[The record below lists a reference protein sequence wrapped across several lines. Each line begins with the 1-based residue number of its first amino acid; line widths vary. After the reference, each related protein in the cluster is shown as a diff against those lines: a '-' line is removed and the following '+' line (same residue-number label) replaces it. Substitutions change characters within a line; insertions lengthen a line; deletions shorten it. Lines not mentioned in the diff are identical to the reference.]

1 MEALEKIYIALREA
15 KSAFNYCIQASESHP
30 DKHIDVYAKP
40 CSRFCTCICCCLYDR
55 QDGLSF
61 YEKEMEK
68 LKEEFDKEKE
78 KALASPIG
86 KAFITF
92 ETHQMAKTVYDVF
105 NGSSILCFKSRPPKS
120 TFSAEMDDPSNWN
133 IRYAPPPDDMYWTA
147 LSGSRKYLLIKYLLV
162 NTALL
167 VIVLFLST
175 PGKYK
180 CLSAYIQYS
189 ICFI

>member
-1 MEALEKIYIALREA
+1 M
-15 KSAFNYCIQASESHP
+15 SESHP

-40 CSRFCTCICCCLYDR
+40 CSRFCTCICCCFYDR

-68 LKEEFDKEKE
+68 LKEQFDKEKE

-86 KAFITF
+86 KAFVTF

-105 NGSSILCFKSRPPKS
+105 NGSSIFCLGPQLPKS
-120 TFSAEMDDPSNWN
+120 TFPAEMDNPGNWN

-147 LSGSRKYLLIKYLLV
+147 LGGSRKYLLIKYILI

-167 VIVLFLST
+167 LIVLFLST
-175 PGKYK
+175 PGKHK
-180 CLSAYIQYS
+180 LLGSSIQHS
-189 ICFI
+189 ILLI

>member
-1 MEALEKIYIALREA
+1 M
-15 KSAFNYCIQASESHP
+15 SERHP
-30 DKHIDVYAKP
+30 DTHIDVYTKP
-40 CSRFCTCICCCLYDR
+40 CSRFCTCICCLFYDR

-61 YEKEMEK
+61 YEKEIER

-105 NGSSILCFKSRPPKS
+105 NGSSIFCFQPQLPKS
-120 TFSAEMDDPSNWN
+120 TFSAEIDDPRKWN

-147 LSGSRKYLLIKYLLV
+147 LSGSRKYLLIKYILI

-167 VIVLFLST
+167 MIVLFLST
-175 PGKYK
+175 PGKHKLVY
-180 CLSAYIQYS
+180 AYIIYS
-189 ICFI
+189 RIYRYNWFFYMKN

>member
-15 KSAFNYCIQASESHP
+15 KSALSYCIQASESHP

-40 CSRFCTCICCCLYDR
+40 CSRFCTCICCCFYDR

-61 YEKEMEK
+61 YESEMEK
-68 LKEEFDKEKE
+68 LKIEFDKEKE

-105 NGSSILCFKSRPPKS
+105 NGSSIFCFKPQLPKS
-120 TFSAEMDDPSNWN
+120 PFSPEMDDPGNWN

-147 LSGSRKYLLIKYLLV
+147 LGGSRKYLLIKYILI

-167 VIVLFLST
+167 LIVLFLST
-175 PGKYK
+175 PGKHNF
-180 CLSAYIQYS
+180 SIASIQHL
-189 ICFI
+189 I